1 MKSLITIILAVAI
14 VFHSIASGALT
25 LVPRAMACMLYFR
38 SDAVFTGKVV
48 SVKEDYTSKSGE
60 KFLEG
65 WFYTLKIIKA
75 YRGIDTPSIRVYTSN
90 DSGRLPL
97 ELGKKYLLFADKEG
111 SKLIFADDDISG
123 ELKDSKQALKD
134 LDKIMTRKKGEGGEV
149 YARVVEDPWNA
160 DTGGVNGIHITVS
173 GSAGSVTGVTNKNG
187 WVHMH
192 VPAGMYSAKASDPKW
207 VFSSQDIAWEDSDN
221 ISVPNGGCAEIQI
234 NAEPAPQT
242 NSTARAKISR

>member
-14 VFHSIASGALT
+14 VLYSAASGAFT

-38 SDAVFTGKVV
+38 SDVVFTGKVV
-48 SVKEDYTSKSGE
+48 SVKEDYADEDGE
-60 KFLEG
+60 KFIEG

-75 YRGIDTPSIRVYTSN
+75 YHGVDTPTILVYTSN

-97 ELGKKYLLFADKEG
+97 EFGKQYLLFADKEG
-111 SKLIFADDDISG
+111 SKLIIAEDDVSG

-134 LDKIMTRKKGEGGEV
+134 IDKIMVRKKGEGGDV

-160 DTGGVNGIHITVS
+160 DTGGVGGIHITVS
-173 GSAGSVTGVTNKNG
+173 GSAGSANGVTNKNG

-192 VPAGMYSAKASDPKW
+192 VPAGMYSAKASGRKW

-221 ISVPNGGCAEIQI
+221 FSVPNGGCAEIQI
-234 NAEPAPQT
+234 NAEPAPPSNQ
-242 NSTARAKISR
+242 

>member
-1 MKSLITIILAVAI
+1 MKNLITIILAVAI
-14 VFHSIASGALT
+14 VFNSTASGALT

-48 SVKEDYTSKSGE
+48 LVKEDYKSEDSE

-65 WFYTLKIIKA
+65 TFYTLKIIKA
-75 YRGIDTPSIRVYTSN
+75 YHGINTPTIRVYTSN

-111 SKLIFADDDISG
+111 SKLIIADNGVSG

-134 LDKIMTRKKGEGGEV
+134 LDKIMDRTKGEGGDV

-160 DTGGVNGIHITVS
+160 DTGGVSGIHITVS
-173 GSAGSVTGVTNKNG
+173 GSAESATGVTNKNG

-192 VPAGMYSAKASDPKW
+192 IPAGMYSAKASDPKW
-207 VFSSQDIAWEDSDN
+207 VFSSQDIAWENSDN
-221 ISVPNGGCAEIQI
+221 FSLPNGGCAEIQI
-234 NAEPAPQT
+234 NAKPAPQT
-242 NSTARAKISR
+242 NSTAGVKISR